1 MLSNYV
7 WNEFFSSPLKYL
19 FFKTQVNLNFW
30 IWKFMVSTVYDFRIK
45 CAWQLQI
52 IILTSKSWRQKQEL
66 VKKKTKNKKTQSKQK
81 PKTTTKKQKKQKE
94 TQVKKKKQSDR
105 CILKSYF

>member
-66 VKKKTKNKKTQSKQK
+66 VKKKTKNKKTQSIHISLIGK
-81 PKTTTKKQKKQKE
+81 PIYYKHFYVSLPKKIWKLMMLGD
-94 TQVKKKKQSDR
+94 T
-105 CILKSYF
+105 Y